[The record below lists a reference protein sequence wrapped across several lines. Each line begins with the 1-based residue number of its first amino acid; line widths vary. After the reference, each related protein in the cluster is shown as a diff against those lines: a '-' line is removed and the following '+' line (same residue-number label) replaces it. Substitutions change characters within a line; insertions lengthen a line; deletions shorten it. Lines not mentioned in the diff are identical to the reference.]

1 MTVAAHAYAQ
11 PSDVYRE
18 CNLGA
23 RTFVSRARPLDVR
36 AGDAFDPLTGTFTL
50 EGHGYESGDRIRFV
64 QVAAGALPTGA
75 TATPVYVL
83 PIDFFRF
90 QIAATDGG
98 DPLTFADAG
107 SGWGVQV
114 DPEAR
119 LLRLSRSMTAIV
131 DECLTAHATP
141 LKTSEST
148 GRYPEIVI
156 GVVARMVGRRYL
168 STLSS
173 ENAGVRTSLDTLRA
187 SAAFDGDTDP
197 PAQPGSLLGDWK
209 MGKPIYP
216 QPTDQ
221 NSVPDNTAWGNG
233 RCAQG
238 WLSRGVM

>member
-1 MTVAAHAYAQ
+1 MTAHAYAQ

-18 CNLGA
+18 SNLGA
-23 RTFVSRARPLDVR
+23 RAFVSRARSIDPR

-64 QVAAGALPTGA
+64 QVAAGALPVGA
-75 TATPVYVL
+75 NATPVYVL
-83 PIDFFRF
+83 PIDYWRF

-98 DPLTFADAG
+98 AALTFADAG
-107 SGWGVQV
+107 SGWGLQV
-114 DPEAR
+114 DPESR
-119 LLRLSRSMTAIV
+119 ILRLSRSCTAIV

-141 LKTSEST
+141 LIVSPTT
-148 GRYPEIVI
+148 GRYPEIVT
-156 GVVARMVGRRYL
+156 GVVARMVARRYL
-168 STLSS
+168 PTMSG
-173 ENAGVRTSLDTLRA
+173 ENPGVRAAFDTLRA

-197 PAQPGSLLGDWK
+197 PAQEGSLLGDWK

-221 NSVPDNTAWGNG
+221 NSVPDNTAYGTG